1 MHVSLDFPKFPW
13 PVDRAIGK
21 VSQPYQ
27 EADMDVTPVAT
38 TEKPAD
44 ANSLKLDS
52 AALARLME
60 EVRNDA
66 VSAPTAYNRMHNRHN
81 R

>member
-1 MHVSLDFPKFPW
+1 
-13 PVDRAIGK
+13 
-21 VSQPYQ
+21 
-27 EADMDVTPVAT
+27 MDVTPVAT

-44 ANSLKLDS
+44 AHSLKLDS